1 MMVEYHHYGMDSGAG
16 ERRFLM
22 NQEWRSIMEYSSE
35 QLRALAREFCPDGI
49 TKDPVPLGNGHINDT
64 FLFEAQGRSHVLQ
77 RINRNVF
84 REPEKVMENF
94 QRVTEHIRR
103 KVAREGGDPEKE
115 TLRLNLARDG
125 KPYTWDENGDLW
137 RSYAF
142 VKDTVTYERTDDPAL
157 FREAGRC
164 FGRFHDLLDDFDASL
179 LYETIPYFH
188 HEPRRWQDFLRAI
201 EENRSG
207 RLQAA
212 QKEVDSFLTF
222 AALPPVLQEELETG
236 VLPLRVTHNDTKLNN
251 VLMDEKTGRAL
262 CVIDL
267 DTVMPGLAA
276 YDFGD
281 AIRFGASTA
290 LEDETDLDKV
300 HFSLPYYRAFAE
312 GYLEAFG
319 SRLNEAELLS
329 LPMGAKL
336 MTLEVGI
343 RFLGDYLNGDV
354 YFKVDYPEH
363 NLIRARTQLKLLQ
376 EMEEHWQEMNDIVRE
391 LGKGPKK
398 A

>member
-142 VKDTVTYERTDDPAL
+142 VKDTVTYERTDDPACSGKRAAASGAFMTCWTISTL
-157 FREAGRC
+157 RCFTKRFPISTTSPGAGRTSC
-164 FGRFHDLLDDFDASL
+164 GPSRKIAPAVFRRRKRKWTAS
-179 LYETIPYFH
+179 
-188 HEPRRWQDFLRAI
+188 
-201 EENRSG
+201 
-207 RLQAA
+207 
-212 QKEVDSFLTF
+212 
-222 AALPPVLQEELETG
+222 
-236 VLPLRVTHNDTKLNN
+236 
-251 VLMDEKTGRAL
+251 
-262 CVIDL
+262 
-267 DTVMPGLAA
+267 
-276 YDFGD
+276 
-281 AIRFGASTA
+281 
-290 LEDETDLDKV
+290 
-300 HFSLPYYRAFAE
+300 
-312 GYLEAFG
+312 
-319 SRLNEAELLS
+319 
-329 LPMGAKL
+329 
-336 MTLEVGI
+336 
-343 RFLGDYLNGDV
+343 
-354 YFKVDYPEH
+354 
-363 NLIRARTQLKLLQ
+363 
-376 EMEEHWQEMNDIVRE
+376 
-391 LGKGPKK
+391 
-398 A
+398 